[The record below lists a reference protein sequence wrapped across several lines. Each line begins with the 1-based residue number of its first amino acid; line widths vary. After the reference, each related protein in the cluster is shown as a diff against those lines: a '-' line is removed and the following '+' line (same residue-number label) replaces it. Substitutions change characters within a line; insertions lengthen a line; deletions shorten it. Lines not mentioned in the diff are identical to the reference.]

1 MVRILARPT
10 LRRGTSSRLN
20 CCSAKK
26 ALTPPEQARYSFRC
40 ASHNNPKLPQTGTP
54 FMPEARPTFFDFDVT
69 KMMADFR
76 FRPFDLEAVMA
87 YQRRN
92 IEAFSQANQL
102 AVEGMQAVAKRQI
115 EITRQAVEDVSALL
129 RDLAQ
134 PASAEDRIAK
144 NTEYAK
150 QMLEKSVN
158 NGREI
163 TMLATKAGSEAAEV
177 LRKRA
182 TEGLD
187 EFRDL
192 AKQQAAR

>member
-1 MVRILARPT
+1 M
-10 LRRGTSSRLN
+10 S
-20 CCSAKK
+20 
-26 ALTPPEQARYSFRC
+26 
-40 ASHNNPKLPQTGTP
+40 
-54 FMPEARPTFFDFDVT
+54 EARPTFFDFDVT

-76 FRPFDLEAVMA
+76 FRPFDVEALMA

-92 IEAFSQANQL
+92 IEALSQANQL

-115 EITRQAVEDVSALL
+115 EIARQTVEDISALL

-134 PASAEDRIAK
+134 PASTEDRITK

-158 NGREI
+158 HGREI
-163 TMLATKAGSEAAEV
+163 TLLATKAGTEAADV

-187 EFRDL
+187 EFREL
-192 AKQQAAR
+192 AKHQNSR